1 VELSTGGR
9 PDLFGGSGRPPMDN
23 SLSFLIY
30 KVGKH
35 SKSVDN
41 PAVNMG
47 N

>member
-30 KVGKH
+30 KVGKEMREIFERG
-35 SKSVDN
+35 
-41 PAVNMG
+41 AG
-47 N
+47 